1 MPKRTREHILFSH
14 EHLVNLYLTVIADAL
29 NKGISKGPRCM
40 GSWLS
45 MYVSSSNLL
54 QRVDDGITRQPS
66 NSFKLVVNNQKT
78 FFFSVNLIKLWL
90 LVDKRDQLNPKI
102 ELL

>member
-1 MPKRTREHILFSH
+1 MPKRTREHILSSH
-14 EHLVNLYLTVIADAL
+14 EYLVNLSLTVIADAL
-29 NKGISKGPRCM
+29 NKVIIMGPRYM

-78 FFFSVNLIKLWL
+78 FFLAST
-90 LVDKRDQLNPKI
+90 
-102 ELL
+102 

>member
-1 MPKRTREHILFSH
+1 MPKRTREHILSSH
-14 EHLVNLYLTVIADAL
+14 EYLVNLSLTVIADAL
-29 NKGISKGPRCM
+29 NKVIIMGRPRCM

-66 NSFKLVVNNQKT
+66 NSFKLVVDNQKT
-78 FFFSVNLIKLWL
+78 FFLAST
-90 LVDKRDQLNPKI
+90 
-102 ELL
+102 

>member
-1 MPKRTREHILFSH
+1 
-14 EHLVNLYLTVIADAL
+14 
-29 NKGISKGPRCM
+29 M

-78 FFFSVNLIKLWL
+78 FFLAST
-90 LVDKRDQLNPKI
+90 
-102 ELL
+102 

>member
-1 MPKRTREHILFSH
+1 MPKRTREHILSSH
-14 EHLVNLYLTVIADAL
+14 EYLVNLSLTVIADTL
-29 NKGISKGPRCM
+29 NKAIIMGPRCM

-78 FFFSVNLIKLWL
+78 FFLAST
-90 LVDKRDQLNPKI
+90 
-102 ELL
+102 

>member
-1 MPKRTREHILFSH
+1 MPKRTREHNLSSH
-14 EHLVNLYLTVIADAL
+14 EYLVNLSLTVIADTL
-29 NKGISKGPRCM
+29 NKAIIMGPRCM

-78 FFFSVNLIKLWL
+78 FFLAST
-90 LVDKRDQLNPKI
+90 
-102 ELL
+102 

>member
-1 MPKRTREHILFSH
+1 
-14 EHLVNLYLTVIADAL
+14 
-29 NKGISKGPRCM
+29 M
-40 GSWLS
+40 GSWLW
-45 MYVSSSNLL
+45 MHVSSSNLL
-54 QRVDDGITRQPS
+54 QHVDHGITRQPS

-90 LVDKRDQLNPKI
+90 SVDKRDQLNPKI

>member
-1 MPKRTREHILFSH
+1 MPKRTREHILSSH
-14 EHLVNLYLTVIADAL
+14 EYLVNLSLTVIADAL
-29 NKGISKGPRCM
+29 NKIIIMGPRCM

-45 MYVSSSNLL
+45 VYVSSSNVL

-78 FFFSVNLIKLWL
+78 FFLAST
-90 LVDKRDQLNPKI
+90 
-102 ELL
+102 

>member
-1 MPKRTREHILFSH
+1 MPKRAREHILSSH
-14 EHLVNLYLTVIADAL
+14 EYLVNLLLTVIADAL
-29 NKGISKGPRCM
+29 NKVIIMGPRCM

-66 NSFKLVVNNQKT
+66 NSFMLVVNNQKP
-78 FFFSVNLIKLWL
+78 FFLAST
-90 LVDKRDQLNPKI
+90 
-102 ELL
+102 

>member
-1 MPKRTREHILFSH
+1 
-14 EHLVNLYLTVIADAL
+14 
-29 NKGISKGPRCM
+29 M

-66 NSFKLVVNNQKT
+66 NSFKSVVNNQKT
-78 FFFSVNLIKLWL
+78 FFFSVNLIKL
-90 LVDKRDQLNPKI
+90 
-102 ELL
+102 